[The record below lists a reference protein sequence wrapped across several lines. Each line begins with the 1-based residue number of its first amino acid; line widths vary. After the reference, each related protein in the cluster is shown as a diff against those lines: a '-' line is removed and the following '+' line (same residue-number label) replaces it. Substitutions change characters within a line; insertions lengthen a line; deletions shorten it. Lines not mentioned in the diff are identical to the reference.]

1 MPETPTDTQYAGL
14 TATERI
20 LAAVDLHM
28 SECDAPTI
36 DDCPGC
42 GHRLRVIRGQIGAL
56 AAAGRLLPEG
66 GETRT
71 EWEVRW
77 YSGPD
82 DGIALHEQR
91 LGSRRDAEVRG
102 PQRVGQYGITRY
114 SVHHR
119 EHRIFEDGSSWTG
132 PWVEVTD

>member
-1 MPETPTDTQYAGL
+1 
-14 TATERI
+14 
-20 LAAVDLHM
+20 M
-28 SECDAPTI
+28 SETNADLIVDRLALLLCD
-36 DDCPGC
+36 DGCNPGPC
-42 GHRLRVIRGQIGAL
+42 ADSVSESGRVLKFL
-56 AAAGRLLPEG
+56 ANAGRLLPQG

-77 YSGPD
+77 HIGPD

-119 EHRIFEDGSSWTG
+119 GHRIFEDGSSWTG
-132 PWVEVTD
+132 PWVEVTDE